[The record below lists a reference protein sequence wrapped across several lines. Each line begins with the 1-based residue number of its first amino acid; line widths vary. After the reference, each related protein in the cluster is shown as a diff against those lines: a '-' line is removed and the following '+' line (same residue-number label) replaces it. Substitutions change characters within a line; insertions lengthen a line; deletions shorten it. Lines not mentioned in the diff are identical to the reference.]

1 MRDKPGRSSP
11 MALSQKIAATALGIL
26 LLGGMARSA
35 QNTAPGPDLVG
46 IAATK
51 AMHGEL
57 KHAIET
63 NTLAQILA
71 SHVAIQNQQLIAST
85 EQALRAQ
92 DALAA
97 VAAERKAAE
106 AEVARLAQHLAGQLT
121 PADRNASNALW
132 ATATANQQ
140 KAAQREQAL
149 NAQLKRLGEEQT
161 TRRAKLEEA
170 SGRLDD
176 IEKSLGP
183 ARQ

>member
-1 MRDKPGRSSP
+1 

-35 QNTAPGPDLVG
+35 QNTVPGPDQAG

-51 AMHGEL
+51 AMHAEL

-71 SHVAIQNQQLIAST
+71 SHVAIQNQQLIAIT
-85 EQALRAQ
+85 EQGLKTQ
-92 DALAA
+92 DALAGA
-97 VAAERKAAE
+97 AAERKAAD
-106 AEVARLAQHLAGQLT
+106 AEVAQLAQHLAGQLT

-132 ATATANQQ
+132 AAATANQQ
-140 KAAQREQAL
+140 QAAQREQAL
-149 NAQLKRLGEEQT
+149 NAQLKNLGEAQT
-161 TRRAKLEEA
+161 TRKAKLDET
-170 SGRLDD
+170 SRRLDE
-176 IEKSLGP
+176 IEKSLGS